1 MDTELSTKSHL
12 MFYYIM
18 IGLLYNVLC
27 SCAYREWC
35 QLSLARK
42 VVVPF
47 VQYLQGKLTVMIEV
61 TSTWLAIISNCDG
74 LRNCDSRIISLIMQ
88 ETIAYCNKGN

>member
-27 SCAYREWC
+27 RCAYRKWC
-35 QLSLARK
+35 RLSLARK

-47 VQYLQGKLTVMIEV
+47 VHYLQGKLTVMIEV
-61 TSTWLAIISNCDG
+61 TST
-74 LRNCDSRIISLIMQ
+74 
-88 ETIAYCNKGN
+88 